1 MPVRLSPHTHISP
14 DTTWTLQSVRP
25 VHRTPTSRT
34 LIMLYV
40 TVGESYRQPNNVL
53 FRVDHGSDTNSTDS
67 FNGGSRRTT
76 STSGVTS
83 NDGSEA
89 QRGHYRGITFEEI
102 LPPQFISNAPPPMVE
117 QPKRGTVRHPKP
129 ADAEGPPAAAS
140 LRSELSVKRSY
151 PSAKHSDSD
160 KSGGSSGK
168 SRIRSTA
175 RALVRGLT
183 MVKKRDSQRYEAV

>member
-1 MPVRLSPHTHISP
+1 M
-14 DTTWTLQSVRP
+14 
-25 VHRTPTSRT
+25 
-34 LIMLYV
+34 
-40 TVGESYRQPNNVL
+40 GESYRQPNDVL
-53 FRVDHGSDTNSTDS
+53 FRVGHGSDTDSTDS

-83 NDGSEA
+83 IDGSQA

-102 LPPQFISNAPPPMVE
+102 LPPQFISSAPPPMVE

-129 ADAEGPPAAAS
+129 ADADGPPAATS
-140 LRSELSVKRSY
+140 PKSESSVKRSY
-151 PSAKHSDSD
+151 TSAKHSDSG
-160 KSGGSSGK
+160 KSGGSGGGSSGK